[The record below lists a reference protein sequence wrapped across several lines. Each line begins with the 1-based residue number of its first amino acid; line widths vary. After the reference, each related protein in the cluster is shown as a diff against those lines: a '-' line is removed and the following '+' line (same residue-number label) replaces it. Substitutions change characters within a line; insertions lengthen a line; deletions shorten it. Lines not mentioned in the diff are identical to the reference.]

1 MKPRIATYITAMTMF
16 VLLAVSSSLRAQ
28 EQQDDRGHYHGPRL
42 IQFDPPGVG
51 KSFSSTAACQP
62 TGCGTQAFS
71 NNAEGA
77 IVGFYTDENV
87 VPHGFLR
94 TPDGQFVSFD
104 APGAGLG
111 AGLDQ
116 GTVAI
121 SINDLGVIA
130 GQFEDDTNVFHAF
143 VRYPNGS
150 FTTIDAPGAG
160 QTPNQGQGTI
170 AFNINLEGEIAG
182 IYIDVFGTEH
192 GFVRSPRGEITAFDP
207 PTSISTMVCEETCL
221 SPEGVVAGFYLDSSF
236 TSHGF
241 LRERNGN
248 ITTFD
253 APGAGMGAFEDEFPL
268 GTEGASI
275 NFEGMTAGVSLDPQN
290 VGHGFLRTLDNNFTM
305 FNVPGAGTSAFQGTF
320 PFSINLFGAATG
332 VFVDSKNVSH
342 GFSRSARGNFVAFDA
357 PDAGKGANQGTRP
370 STNNA
375 EGAVAGWF
383 VDTSNVNHGF
393 AWIPGNF
400 FSDEESSNQ
409 DR

>member
-16 VLLAVSSSLRAQ
+16 VFLAVSSPLFAQ
-28 EQQDDRGHYHGPRL
+28 EQQDGRGNDHGSRL

-51 KSFSSTAACQP
+51 KSFLSTAACQP
-62 TGCGTQAFS
+62 DCGTQAFS

-77 IVGFYTDENV
+77 IVGSYTDENV

-116 GTVAI
+116 GTEPI

-130 GQFEDDTNVFHAF
+130 GQFESDKNVFHAF

-150 FTTIDAPGAG
+150 FTTFDVPGAG
-160 QTPNQGQGTI
+160 SNPGQGTI

-182 IYIDVFGTEH
+182 IYIDGSGTEH

-207 PTSISTMVCEETCL
+207 PSSIGTMVCEETCL

-241 LRERNGN
+241 LRAPNGN
-248 ITTFD
+248 ISTFD

-290 VGHGFLRTLDNNFTM
+290 VGHGFVRTLDNNFTT

-320 PFSINLFGAATG
+320 AFSINLFGASTG
-332 VFVDSKNVSH
+332 VFVDSKNVLH

-370 STNNA
+370 STNNV

-383 VDTSNVNHGF
+383 VDKSNVNHGF
-393 AWIPGNF
+393 VWIPGNV

-409 DR
+409 DQ